1 MSFQTCTY
9 GKWILA
15 GEHAVL
21 RGSPALVFP
30 VKDRRMT
37 FTYDSGTGP
46 FHLKLQGDRGE
57 ELQLIVFGLLE
68 KALEKVERGRENL
81 RGTLVIDSNL
91 PLGTGM
97 GGSAALCVGIAR
109 FLTHLDFLPPSKLFE
124 FSRSLEDL
132 FHGES
137 SGVDIAVAMEGRG
150 LRYIRGANGGDYLP
164 LSVTWQ
170 PQWYLSYS
178 GKKGVTAECVRRVKE
193 LAARDPHKAAAIDN
207 QMREAVIHAEEALR
221 GHNQVEELAQ
231 AIQWAQNCFV
241 QWGLC
246 EGALEKH
253 MQKLLAEGALAVKP
267 TGSGGGGYVLSLWPS
282 APPAKLDSQ
291 LISLPLDRSPTSM

>member
-1 MSFQTCTY
+1 MSDVTFSTQTF

-21 RGSPALVFP
+21 RGCPALVFP
-30 VKDRRMT
+30 LLDRGMK
-37 FTYDSGTGP
+37 FTYAPSGH
-46 FHLKLQGDRGE
+46 FQLKLAGERGE

-68 KALEKVERGRENL
+68 KALEKVERHRENL
-81 RGTLVIDSNL
+81 KGTLTIESTL
-91 PLGTGM
+91 PLGAGM
-97 GGSAALCVGIAR
+97 GGSAALCVGISR
-109 FLTHLDFLPPSKLFE
+109 FFAHLDYLPESMVYD

-150 LRYIRGANGGDYLP
+150 LRFMRGGERAPVMVAWKPN
-164 LSVTWQ
+164 
-170 PQWYLSYS
+170 WYLSYS

-193 LAARDPHKAAAIDN
+193 IWNKSNERGEKIDE
-207 QMREAVIHAEEALR
+207 QMREAVTKAEAALASTAPDHLSQLAHALD
-221 GHNQVEELAQ
+221 LARD
-231 AIQWAQNCFV
+231 CFF

-253 MQKLLAEGALAVKP
+253 LRELTEAGALAVKP
-267 TGSGGGGYVLSLWPS
+267 TGSGGGGYVLSLWKN
-282 APPAKLDSQ
+282 APPENLLKEM
-291 LISLPLDRSPTSM
+291 IRV